1 MHETKTDEEV
11 EAESSTQDIGPYS
24 LEVSAADGF
33 QGLVLTEISI
43 DKMQIRQNQLVYNGK
58 QSNTV
63 TSFDAAYAIVALS
76 IYQRSRDALPV
87 GYASADGG
95 ITNLNTAQGKPALEL
110 INQQASFL
118 SKQAKTSNGLIA
130 DNVIIGKAVHGK
142 TSLATQFATIR
153 GLIAA
158 DGYREERFSLPNNTV
173 YPVTVKTRLLYRIFP
188 QWVTDAVQ
196 VGQPDLPT
204 PPIVEL
210 MSLESQFSP

>member
-11 EAESSTQDIGPYS
+11 EAESSTQDSGPYS
-24 LEVSAADGF
+24 LGVSAADGF

-76 IYQRSRDALPV
+76 IYQRSQDALPV
-87 GYASADGG
+87 GYAS
-95 ITNLNTAQGKPALEL
+95 
-110 INQQASFL
+110 
-118 SKQAKTSNGLIA
+118 
-130 DNVIIGKAVHGK
+130 
-142 TSLATQFATIR
+142 
-153 GLIAA
+153 A